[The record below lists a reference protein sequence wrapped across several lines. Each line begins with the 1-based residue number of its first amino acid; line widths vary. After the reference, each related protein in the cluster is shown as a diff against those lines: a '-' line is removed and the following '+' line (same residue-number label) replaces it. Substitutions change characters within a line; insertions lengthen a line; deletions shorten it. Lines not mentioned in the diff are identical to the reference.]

1 MGQSSAC
8 SCEGHKDNEL
18 SGFTPR
24 PGGAHDMVMAAVPE
38 KSRQKAALPKELER
52 LQGHWRTETDVQMM
66 GEIVNGI
73 VMWDEAFN
81 HPQTPLRVGSNG
93 QIEMELMNTMH
104 QATYHEGPPASL
116 RWSDGEVW
124 IKVNK

>member
-24 PGGAHDMVMAAVPE
+24 VGAPHDMVMAAVPAE
-38 KSRQKAALPKELER
+38 KSKRKGLAKEIER
-52 LQGHWRTETDVQMM
+52 LKGFWRTETDVQMM
-66 GEIVNGI
+66 GEIVDGVVI
-73 VMWDEAFN
+73 WDEAFN
-81 HPQTPLRVGSNG
+81 HPQSPLRVGPDG
-93 QIEMELMNTMH
+93 KIEMELMSAMH
-104 QATYHEGPPASL
+104 QATYHEGPPAQL